1 MKDEMTEGKLTD
13 LLSKNFPQERSCLL
27 PALHLIHK
35 ELGFLEEWSLEIAA
49 KYLRVPVSEVW
60 GCATSYTELKLE
72 KPADGAVSICTGLS
86 CILKGAQK
94 LLSTANKILEG
105 SPDKTK
111 TVEEIQCGFL
121 CAVAPILYHKG
132 KWIAK
137 ASREDVIKLM
147 KKGADG

>member
-94 LLSTANKILEG
+94 LLSTANEILEG
-105 SPDKTK
+105 SNSIT
-111 TVEEIQCGFL
+111 
-121 CAVAPILYHKG
+121 Y
-132 KWIAK
+132 
-137 ASREDVIKLM
+137 SRADTLESEWAYNSTLKLELV
-147 KKGADG
+147 DGWTCLG